1 MTHWRHW
8 TAGVDVSHWQGDID
22 WDRLARYEV
31 EPDKRVRFAALKAS
45 EGPRK
50 RGASPY
56 TDPTYRQ
63 HLEAARRVGLVV
75 GAYHLLRPD
84 VPGDADLEAR
94 HFLGVAQPLRGD
106 LIPVLDCETR
116 WLDAADPR
124 QAVEEILTW
133 ADVVHRALHCW
144 PLLYCSE
151 RGVRH
156 LIERSEPHVVEPL
169 GRLPLWICYY
179 RRGATAPK
187 LPSTH
192 RTWRVWQWTSAEEDE
207 RAAGVESRGLD
218 FDWFPGPAGALPRIG
233 RLPALDE
240 G

>member
-94 HFLGVAQPLRGD
+94 HFLSVAQPLAGD
-106 LIPVLDCETR
+106 LIPALDCETK
-116 WLDAADPR
+116 WLDASEPR
-124 QAVEEILTW
+124 HAVAEILVW
-133 ADVVHRALHCW
+133 ADVVHRALHVW
-144 PLLYCSE
+144 PLLYVSA
-151 RGVRH
+151 RGIRH
-156 LIERSEPHVVEPL
+156 LVERSEPHVVEPL
-169 GRLPLWICYY
+169 ARLPLWLA
-179 RRGATAPK
+179 GSPEVPAPWE
-187 LPSTH
+187 S
-192 RTWRVWQWTSAEEDE
+192 WRLWQWSSTAADE
-207 RAAGVESRGLD
+207 QRAGVESHGLD
-218 FDWFPGPAGALPRIG
+218 LDWFDGPAGALPRIG
-233 RLPALDE
+233 RLPVLDD
-240 G
+240 GDPRRIT